1 LAILAAIRRASS
13 RREADIGTQ
22 SRDVRFVPEGDIC
35 TAQKNQ
41 SGNGH
46 GRGCVPTQKLRPKL
60 RIGHRKRGGT
70 GHEDEGHDKTV
81 LIEATIAAQAKQT
94 ICLAG

>member
-1 LAILAAIRRASS
+1 VKQTLELGRVMSALWETYAPHKKINPATDTDAAA
-13 RREADIGTQ
+13 
-22 SRDVRFVPEGDIC
+22 
-35 TAQKNQ
+35 
-41 SGNGH
+41 
-46 GRGCVPTQKLRPKL
+46 VPTQKLRPKL